1 MHGRE
6 VSCSRRHDERGRG
19 GDVGAVHSSKGC
31 FGPSCQCCSPE
42 LRVAVSSPQSK
53 TMCTSWRAR
62 PVKVAVCTR
71 RGVKAMRGMRLLGYT
86 AARIKVLTAHSQRL
100 TFRLPLP
107 LKTTFCS
114 SSVLL
119 GGCGTAASSSA
130 YRNADR
136 RMIARQ
142 GLDSSGGYARL
153 PVQGQKTLL
162 HASMHAIMPC
172 NACRRGE
179 RGPAP
184 ADGRTAQ
191 QGLKSSRPLA
201 LGMPPERWVPW
212 VPDVVVAAESS
223 ARR

>member
-71 RGVKAMRGMRLLGYT
+71 RGVKAMLGMRLLGYT

-162 HASMHAIMPC
+162 HACTQSC
-172 NACRRGE
+172 
-179 RGPAP
+179 PATP
-184 ADGRTAQ
+184 ADVGSEVKHLQMDGRHSK
-191 QGLKSSRPLA
+191 GSRPWRSSCLQ
-201 LGMPPERWVPW
+201 R
-212 VPDVVVAAESS
+212 ESWCRGCLTS
-223 ARR
+223 